1 MTTNKT
7 ATETEALMNERYV
20 RIRHVTVR
28 FLNNTKALHLERDL
42 TEFLIDIDRRH
53 QEEVEELKRLIAFMS
68 AERAAYEKD
77 RP

>member
-1 MTTNKT
+1 MTNET
-7 ATETEALMNERYV
+7 ASEANAILNERSV
-20 RIRHVTVR
+20 RIRHATMH